1 MNTTAHDPTNSP
13 SGARFRG
20 AGRHRKAPHLGM
32 RVRHFLRAAATGP
45 VAVAGVAFPVTAAFA
60 ANGSLADQQISADLD
75 TRVQDKRL
83 GSNVSGVV
91 LDAESGRQVWGHNAS
106 TALAPASNTKL
117 ATATAALTVLG
128 PDHTFTTRVVYGHG
142 TLTLIGGGD
151 RVLTT
156 ADLTSLAKTA
166 AAALAV
172 DGITSVKVKVDDSL
186 FPEPTPATGWKPD
199 YYPNEV
205 APVRALVVDGQNDM
219 DTSLHAGTVFATQ
232 LAAQGVRTTGTV
244 TRGAAA
250 ATEKQVA
257 GHNSLPLSSIVEK
270 MLLNSDNNI
279 AETLLRQTAIGAGQ
293 PATFEGGTAAVRQVI
308 SQRYGVAMDSVELHD
323 GSGLSVAD
331 RIPATVLAGLL
342 DRVTDPA
349 TAPRWAPSSAAFRSP
364 ARPARSALTTDA
376 STPPPVTAPKTRSGP
391 KPAPSPVPAPSA
403 ASPKAPT
410 AAGKSSPSSRTEPP
424 PARPTPSTPST
435 ALRPPSTAAG
445 RPALPVNRV
454 QDAHMPGATSG

>member
-342 DRVTDPA
+342 DRVTDPRYSPTLGPILRGLPVA
-349 TAPRWAPSSAAFRSP
+349 GETGTLGPDYGRFDTAPSDCAKDKVRAKTGTLTGA
-364 ARPARSALTTDA
+364 SALSGLTQGADGRWKVFSFVENGA
-376 STPPPVTAPKTRSGP
+376 SAGP
-391 KPAPSPVPAPSA
+391 ADTKHALDGLA
-403 ASPKAPT
+403 AT
-410 AAGKSSPSSRTEPP
+410 
-424 PARPTPSTPST
+424 
-435 ALRPPSTAAG
+435 
-445 RPALPVNRV
+445 VN
-454 QDAHMPGATSG
+454 GCW